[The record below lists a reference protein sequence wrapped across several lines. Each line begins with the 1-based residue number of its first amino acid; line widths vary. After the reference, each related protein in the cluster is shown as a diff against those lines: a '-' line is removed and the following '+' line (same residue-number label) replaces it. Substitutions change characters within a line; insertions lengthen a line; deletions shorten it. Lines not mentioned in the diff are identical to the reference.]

1 MSAQHRSS
9 SLPTTF
15 GEIPPAVAT
24 ALAPFSVGTPVLGGP
39 LASLLRPAA
48 LVKAHGPAAEQR
60 GGAWP
65 DARAG
70 SFYSP
75 SLLASSDF
83 GMPVRYALE
92 QAFRPG
98 GRLYLR
104 GETSGVGTSILMAD
118 YCSVFNAEQAAR
130 GVPARAVIVKLFS
143 DCRNVRQF
151 MDALC
156 VGVNTRISGSDL
168 YRRSHEYLAKFAVH
182 ALQHADVGVLVLDHV
197 ARVSE
202 GVRAMIAS
210 LMIELDSAYHV
221 ERHVTAGPREAAYN
235 PAVIIV
241 DRQPMEMLVR
251 HSPGIAAQLR
261 GRVATLPRYRKLSDV
276 AETLAHAHL
285 GLDDCSLDDPADLA
299 LCEVVLASTSG
310 LAVNMRQLVDG
321 LWDVA
326 TRHGARPT
334 AEHARA
340 VVEYQP
346 MRLGVRATKVP
357 GRSDD
362 IRAQTVAIEPG
373 ASVDVLAGRQCHG
386 ERELERPNRSESTPR
401 GTRAERLAEQE
412 ASRRAARNEQRGLL
426 RRGYVNLS
434 GPSPDDAA
442 SGTDGDD

>member
-1 MSAQHRSS
+1 MSTQHRSGS
-9 SLPTTF
+9 PSTAF
-15 GEIPPAVAT
+15 GEAPPAVTT
-24 ALAPFSVGTPVLGGP
+24 ALVPVPVGTPALGGP
-39 LASLLRPAA
+39 LRSLLRPPGLVSARDFAA
-48 LVKAHGPAAEQR
+48 ARR
-60 GGAWP
+60 GDASP
-65 DARAG
+65 DQRAG

-118 YCSVFNAEQAAR
+118 YCSVFNAEQEAC
-130 GVPARAVIVKLFS
+130 GVPARAVTVKLFT
-143 DCRNVRQF
+143 DCRNARQF

-182 ALQHADVGVLVLDHV
+182 ALQTADVGVLVLDHV

-210 LMIELDSAYHV
+210 LMIELDSAYRVDAHAA
-221 ERHVTAGPREAAYN
+221 AGLPEAAYN

-241 DRQPMEMLVR
+241 DRQPLEMLVR

-276 AETLAHAHL
+276 AEALAHAHL
-285 GLDDCSLDDPADLA
+285 GLDDCSLDDPEDLA
-299 LCEVVLASTSG
+299 LCEVVLGSTSG

-326 TRHGARPT
+326 TRLGARPT
-334 AEHARA
+334 AAHARA
-340 VVEYQP
+340 VLQYQP
-346 MRLGVRATKVP
+346 MRLGVRTTKVP
-357 GRSDD
+357 ARDD
-362 IRAQTVAIEPG
+362 VRAQTIAIEAG
-373 ASVDVLAGRQCHG
+373 ASVDVPAGRQCHG
-386 ERELERPNRSESTPR
+386 EHEPERPDMTESTPR

-412 ASRRAARNEQRGLL
+412 ASRRAARKEQRGLL
-426 RRGYVNLS
+426 RRDHVNL
-434 GPSPDDAA
+434 PALSPDDGEPGA
-442 SGTDGDD
+442 DVHD